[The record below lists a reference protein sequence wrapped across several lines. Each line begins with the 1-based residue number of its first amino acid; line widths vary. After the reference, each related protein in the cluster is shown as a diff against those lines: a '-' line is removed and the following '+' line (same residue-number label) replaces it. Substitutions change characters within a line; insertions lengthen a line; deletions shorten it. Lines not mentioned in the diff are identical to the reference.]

1 MKTQPIIKNDNL
13 KAIYRAVCR
22 NKAISR
28 ARLAKEL
35 GLSKPTISLLADEL
49 IRGKFIRESSDS
61 GEQRT
66 QTGRRPTYLVPR
78 EGVHLIA
85 VAHWKSEG
93 RWIDFIN
100 AGTGTFV
107 EHVMIADTT
116 GNGCAD
122 CSLLPELTRRAFDE
136 ACARRAATQKK
147 PKERIIGLCIVLE
160 GMLDPERRRFVSTPL
175 GISWKEG
182 EKILSETERLF
193 RDLRVGI
200 FVDTACTGYGEMI
213 TQHLEERDFAYIN
226 MGEGIG
232 ASLVLHGKMLG
243 GASGAATQLGHI
255 CLDPDGPR
263 CRCGG
268 NGCFEALSGEYAL
281 YDRYREKMPPEYREN
296 LTRLTYADIAR
307 HAEMGEQWAD
317 EAISEIADNFAKAV
331 RNLITLFC
339 PELIIIGG
347 DVTILGQRFMDR
359 VEENLNRLD
368 YLFMASKVK
377 TVLGGPTD
385 LLVDIGAAGYM
396 TDHYISLADPYQPGL
411 HIG

>member
-35 GLSKPTISLLADEL
+35 GLSKPTISLLVDEL
-49 IRGKFIRESSDS
+49 IREKFLRESSDA
-61 GEQRT
+61 GEQNPR
-66 QTGRRPTYLVPR
+66 TGRRPTYLVPQ

-85 VAHWKSEG
+85 VAHWKSDG

-100 AGTGTFV
+100 AGTGKFV
-107 EHVMIADTT
+107 EHVMIEDGS

-122 CSLLPELTRRAFDE
+122 CSILPELTRRTFDE
-136 ACARRAATQKK
+136 ACGRRSSGKK
-147 PKERIIGLCIVLE
+147 PKERILGLCIVLE
-160 GMLDPERRRFVSTPL
+160 GMLDPERKRFVSTPL
-175 GISWKEG
+175 GISWEEG
-182 EKILSETERLF
+182 EKILSETENLF
-193 RDLRVGI
+193 RDMCVGI

-213 TQHLEERDFAYIN
+213 TQHLEDRDFAYIN

-255 CLDPDGPR
+255 CLDQDGPK

-268 NGCFEALSGEYAL
+268 YGCFEALSGEYAL
-281 YDRYREKMPPEYREN
+281 YERYRDKMPPEYRDT
-296 LTRLTYADIAR
+296 LTRLTYAEIADY
-307 HAEMGEQWAD
+307 AEKGELWAD
-317 EAISEIADNFAKAV
+317 EAIGEIADNFAKAV

-347 DVTILGQRFMDR
+347 DGTVLGQRFMDR

-368 YLFMASKVK
+368 FLFMASKVK
-377 TVLGGPTD
+377 TVLGGETN

-396 TDHYISLADPYQPGL
+396 TDHYISLADPYRPGL

>member
-35 GLSKPTISLLADEL
+35 GLSKPTISLLVDEL
-49 IRGKFIRESSDS
+49 IREKFLRESSDA
-61 GEQRT
+61 GEQNPR
-66 QTGRRPTYLVPR
+66 TGRRPTYLVPQ

-85 VAHWKSEG
+85 VAHWKSDG

-100 AGTGTFV
+100 AGTGKFV
-107 EHVMIADTT
+107 EHVMIEDGS

-122 CSLLPELTRRAFDE
+122 CSTLPELTRRTFDE
-136 ACARRAATQKK
+136 ACGRRSSGKK
-147 PKERIIGLCIVLE
+147 PKERILGLCIVLE
-160 GMLDPERRRFVSTPL
+160 GMLDPERKRFVSTPL
-175 GISWKEG
+175 GISWEEG
-182 EKILSETERLF
+182 EKILSDTESLF
-193 RDLRVGI
+193 RDLCVGI

-213 TQHLEERDFAYIN
+213 TQHLEDRDFAYIN

-243 GASGAATQLGHI
+243 GASGAK
-255 CLDPDGPR
+255 

-268 NGCFEALSGEYAL
+268 YGCFEALSGEYAL
-281 YDRYREKMPPEYREN
+281 YERYREKMPPECRDT
-296 LTRLTYADIAR
+296 LTRLTYADIAA
-307 HAEMGEQWAD
+307 HAELGEQWAD

-347 DVTILGQRFMDR
+347 DVTVLGQRFKDR

-368 YLFMASKVK
+368 FLFMASKVK
-377 TVLGGPTD
+377 TVLGGATD

-396 TDHYISLADPYQPGL
+396 TDHYISLADPYRPGL

>member
-107 EHVMIADTT
+107 EHVMIADAT

-243 GASGAATQLGHI
+243 GASG
-255 CLDPDGPR
+255 
-263 CRCGG
+263 
-268 NGCFEALSGEYAL
+268 
-281 YDRYREKMPPEYREN
+281 YREKMPPEYREN

-307 HAEMGEQWAD
+307 HAGLGDRWAD

-377 TVLGGPTD
+377 TVLGGQTD